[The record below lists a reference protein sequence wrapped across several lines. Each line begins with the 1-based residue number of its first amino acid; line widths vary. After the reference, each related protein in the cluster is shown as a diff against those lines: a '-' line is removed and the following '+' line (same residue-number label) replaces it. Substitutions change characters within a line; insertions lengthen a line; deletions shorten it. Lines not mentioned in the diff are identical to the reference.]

1 MEQEVNMNRFIDKDD
16 RKLLEESIGRDSY
29 HKDTTTAD
37 FFYSPTA
44 ICTVQEDDNGPVFFL
59 RATKAL
65 RLDIQFVD
73 NLDKERNAAAM
84 LERLES
90 VVEQAK
96 QAGFTELV
104 FCSDSPGLMAFCKR
118 KMKFKKV
125 NGEMRKFI

>member
-1 MEQEVNMNRFIDKDD
+1 MYRFINKED
-16 RKLLEESIGRDSY
+16 RPLLEESIARDDY

-37 FFYSPTA
+37 FFYSPAA
-44 ICTVQEDDNGPVFFL
+44 ICSVQEDDQGPVFFL

-73 NLDKERNAAAM
+73 NLDKERNANAM

-90 VVEQAK
+90 IVEQAR
-96 QAGFTELV
+96 QAGFTELI
-104 FCSDSPGLMAFCKR
+104 FCSDSPGLMAFCRR
-118 KMKFKKV
+118 KLKFKQV